1 MKLSEIIDCHRILTS
16 MKQKYYPGPVMFP
29 LIHNLRNLTPVV
41 EDYNLARNA
50 IIDKYAKR
58 DENGN
63 VSETVNGVLI
73 KDRTGFQ
80 NEMNAL
86 LNTET
91 EIAFDK
97 IDKDSLDI
105 CGTEKFDELNMEQRM
120 MIEDYMV

>member
-1 MKLSEIIDCHRILTS
+1 MKLSEIVDCHRILTS

-41 EDYNLARNA
+41 EDFEQAKNA
-50 IIDKYAKR
+50 VIDKYAKR

-63 VSETVNGVLI
+63 ISETANGVLI
-73 KDRTGFQ
+73 RDRVGFQ

-91 EIAFDK
+91 NIVFDK
-97 IDKDSLDI
+97 VDKDSLDL
-105 CGTEKFDELNMEQRM
+105 CGTSKFDELNMEQRM
-120 MIEDYMV
+120 MIEDFMM